1 MSSSAMRVVAV
12 ILGVFAI
19 ILTVVA
25 WRMSQNYADSAEKA
39 RQQSAQAEQKP
50 AVPQIMVVVATKP
63 LGVNVPIEANDV
75 VLAPVT
81 VAPTEYFANV
91 EDVIGRTP
99 LVDLDAGQP
108 ITPRFFKDT
117 NQIARRVPPG
127 QRALSLKVDD
137 VVGVGG
143 FVRPGDIVDVLVF
156 IKSTTDTPT
165 GVAKGKSDD
174 VATQARMLLK
184 DVLVI
189 SYEEHLVEPPKGIEK
204 QDPNKQAQQ
213 QRRER
218 TAVVAVPEEQVQ
230 RVLLGASVG
239 DLRLSL
245 HGTQTADAA
254 SAAPADAAAAA
265 AAPISA
271 VTAPADA
278 KGDAKAKPSEPPPDG
293 VITMLELTRLR
304 NVKNGVGPIP
314 PPKPTVQVIRG
325 SESKREPVYP

>member
-1 MSSSAMRVVAV
+1 
-12 ILGVFAI
+12 
-19 ILTVVA
+19 
-25 WRMSQNYADSAEKA
+25 
-39 RQQSAQAEQKP
+39 
-50 AVPQIMVVVATKP
+50 
-63 LGVNVPIEANDV
+63 V

-91 EDVIGRTP
+91 EDVVGRTP

-143 FVRPGDIVDVLVF
+143 FVRPGDTVDVLVF

-165 GVAKGKSDD
+165 GAAKGKSDD

-230 RVLLGASVG
+230 RVLLGASIG

-245 HGTQTADAA
+245 HGTQTADAGPA
-254 SAAPADAAAAA
+254 APPADGAAAAPAG
-265 AAPISA
+265 APISA
-271 VTAPADA
+271 VSAATPADA
-278 KGDAKAKPSEPPPDG
+278 KGKVNEPPPPDG

-304 NVKNGVGPIP
+304 NAKNGIAPIA
-314 PPKPTVQVIRG
+314 PPKPTVQIIRG
-325 SESKREPVYP
+325 TESKHESVYP